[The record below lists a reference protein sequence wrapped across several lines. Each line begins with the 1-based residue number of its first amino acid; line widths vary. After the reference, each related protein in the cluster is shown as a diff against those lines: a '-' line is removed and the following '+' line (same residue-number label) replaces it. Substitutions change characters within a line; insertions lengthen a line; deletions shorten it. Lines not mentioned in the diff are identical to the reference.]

1 MKKEQIEKRLKELLD
16 GSENS
21 FIIATKNGTGTC
33 GSKPDM
39 LTQYILLGRSLNK
52 ILSENVLKEA
62 FELIFKSDD
71 ELLKEIEKKN
81 KENKDLNS
89 LKKLL
94 DLLDELLGD
103 EDNE

>member
-1 MKKEQIEKRLKELLD
+1 MKKEQIEKKLKELLD

-21 FIIATKNGTGTC
+21 FIISTKNGAGIC

-52 ILSENVLKEA
+52 ILSKRVLKEA

-71 ELLKEIEKKN
+71 ELLKELEKKK

-94 DLLDELLGD
+94 DSLDELFGD

>member
-1 MKKEQIEKRLKELLD
+1 MKKEQIEKILKELLD

-21 FIIATKNGTGTC
+21 FIIATKKGTGTC
-33 GSKPDM
+33 GSKSDM

-52 ILSENVLKEA
+52 ILSERVLKEA

-71 ELLKEIEKKN
+71 ELLKELEKKN
-81 KENKDLNS
+81 KENKNLNS

-94 DLLDELLGD
+94 DSLDELLGD

>member
-33 GSKPDM
+33 GSQYDM

>member
-1 MKKEQIEKRLKELLD
+1 MKKEQIEKILKELLD

-21 FIIATKNGTGTC
+21 FIISTKNGTGTC

-52 ILSENVLKEA
+52 ILSKRVLKEA

-71 ELLKEIEKKN
+71 ELLKELEKKN

-94 DLLDELLGD
+94 DSLDELFGD